1 MNIQFT
7 EVGVAI
13 IMKDNKLLIGKRS
26 SNVPFTGLWEF
37 PGGKLEKNEIPQQ
50 TIVRELKEELNVEST
65 VKDLLHVYILEV
77 YGKFYKLHC
86 YFTDIDET
94 NLKLSVHDEV
104 KWVEIEK
111 CHTYPLLKSNY
122 KILNKL
128 KFKLSQK
135 NLS

>member
-1 MNIQFT
+1 MELNLI

-13 IMKDNKLLIGKRS
+13 IMKDNKLFIGKRS

-37 PGGKLEKNEIPQQ
+37 PGGKLEENETPQEC
-50 TIVRELKEELNVEST
+50 IKRELKEELNVESV

-77 YGKFYKLHC
+77 YGKLYKLHC

-94 NLKLSVHDEV
+94 NLKLNVHDET

-111 CHTYPLLKSNY
+111 CHTFPLLKSNY
-122 KILNKL
+122 KILDKL
-128 KFKLSQK
+128 KFKLK
-135 NLS
+135 IKV